1 MSRERLATLAI
12 ALSAL
17 ALSVCAPPAA
27 RADHG
32 TTFLDEGLARY
43 MAIAHAYWGGPA
55 PVCIENGI
63 NVIPVHAVLYDDPD
77 PEVVARADQPG
88 CHIWLD
94 RSSWRDMRPTEACM
108 TIVHEWGHLLG
119 LGHSRD
125 ALDVMAEFPTVPPKR
140 CVGLSRHTS
149 RARARASGHR
159 APACAPRRKGARRHL
174 WSCLRRSFR

>member
-32 TTFLDEGLARY
+32 PTLLDEGLARY
-43 MAIAHAYWGGPA
+43 LAIAHAYWGGPK
-55 PVCIENGI
+55 PVCIADGVT
-63 NVIPVHAVLYDDPD
+63 VIPVHAVFYDDPD
-77 PEVVARADQPG
+77 AEVVARADQPG

-94 RSSWRDMRPTEACM
+94 RSSWRDMRPAEACM

-119 LGHSRD
+119 LGHSHD
-125 ALDVMAEFPTVPPKR
+125 PFDVMAEFPTAPPRR
-140 CVGLSRHTS
+140 CIGLSRHS
-149 RARARASGHR
+149 ARARASGGR
-159 APACAPRRKGARRHL
+159 AAACAARRKRARRHL
-174 WSCLRRSFR
+174 WSCLRRSFS